1 MKRINITRAAL
12 VGVAGAFGVASLAIA
27 ADQKPAAKPAAPAY
41 TDLSKLPKFAH
52 VRVVHATP
60 EQRAAAE
67 AQKTP
72 MVAQKAYLDSAGNLR
87 PITAEDL
94 VAEAAAAKAA
104 PASSAATGDVQ
115 VSQMASGGYAAVL
128 DESSNVYSVARIG
141 ADGKVE
147 QVCVDGQ
154 PSGEAALKAAT
165 AKAQREHKHE
175 K

>member
-1 MKRINITRAAL
+1 MKRINITRAAA
-12 VGVAGAFGVASLAIA
+12 VASCAGLLGFASLAIA

-41 TDLSKLPKFAH
+41 TDLSKLPKFEH

-60 EQRAAAE
+60 EQRAASNAK
-67 AQKTP
+67 APP
-72 MVAQKAYLDSAGNLR
+72 MVAQKAYLDSSGNLR

-94 VAEAAAAKAA
+94 VNEAAAAKAA
-104 PASSAATGDVQ
+104 PASSSAGSAPVALT
-115 VSQMASGGYAAVL
+115 ASGGHVALL

-141 ADGKVE
+141 ANGKVE

-154 PSGEAALKAAT
+154 PNGEAALKAAA
-165 AKAQREHKHE
+165 AKAKQEHSHE